1 MLYRQFFHFFVYVP
15 TIQLIFSVSYL
26 RILKFLSVVEIY
38 NKMSEI
44 QNFWLLALTDA
55 SISDIHFTDA
65 SISDIHTYVKV
76 YTSCQYGAFF
86 TKCTI
91 LSLIR
96 PTINSISSIASLHV
110 NLLALG
116 YFTFFSLGKSWVSF
130 YSFAQFSLVR
140 STSCYTKFSHLAP
153 SILHSPHLQDIW
165 ALFCKLELV
174 TVRVSTTTNNAIYIL
189 WQKYNLY
196 YYYVL
201 L

>member
-1 MLYRQFFHFFVYVP
+1 M
-15 TIQLIFSVSYL
+15 SYL

-116 YFTFFSLGKSWVSF
+116 YFT
-130 YSFAQFSLVR
+130 
-140 STSCYTKFSHLAP
+140 
-153 SILHSPHLQDIW
+153 
-165 ALFCKLELV
+165 
-174 TVRVSTTTNNAIYIL
+174 
-189 WQKYNLY
+189 
-196 YYYVL
+196 
-201 L
+201 